1 MEKKISLLMLL
12 GFLLAIPSSFLV
24 PEIVISSK
32 VIGDLF
38 ISILKLFVPFIIFI
52 SISYSIASFDT
63 NTNLKKMIPLT
74 LILYIISTIISISF
88 SLTVSTQIN
97 FPINEALISE
107 LNFNNYERLDVK
119 DSIKPLGFD
128 LSEFPSL
135 ILDRN
140 PLAIM
145 ILAIFFGIIIKIIKN
160 LTIINILK
168 KLNNFVLSS
177 ILYFMWFAPLAIFS
191 LFGNL
196 LVSIDYDILFLLLKF
211 TLVAIAIFISYF
223 LLFYGSIIQLLLKE
237 NFYKFFKNIKNT
249 IFFAFV
255 SSSSSATIPLT
266 LKTAEKNLKID
277 NKISNFV
284 IPIGATVNMD
294 GSAIYLG
301 LSAVFVSSLI
311 GLSLSLDEYLLI
323 LITATIGSIGAA
335 GVPSVA
341 LVMMTVVFTSVG
353 IPLEAISLIVG
364 VDRLLDMFRTALN
377 VAGDLVI
384 TKIVNRF
391 C

>member
-160 LTIINILK
+160 FTIINNLK

-177 ILYFMWFAPLAIFS
+177 VLYFMWFAPLAIFS

-277 NKISNFV
+277 NKICNFV

>member
-24 PEIVISSK
+24 PDIVVSSK
-32 VIGDLF
+32 VFGDLF

-74 LILYIISTIISISF
+74 LILYVISTIISISF
-88 SLTVSTQIN
+88 SLTISTQIN
-97 FPINEALISE
+97 FPMNEALISE
-107 LNFNNYERLDVK
+107 LNFNNYARLDVK
-119 DSIKPLGFD
+119 NSIKPLGFD
-128 LSEFPSL
+128 ISEFPTL

-160 LTIINILK
+160 FKIINILK

-177 ILYFMWFAPLAIFS
+177 VLYFMWFAPLAIFS

-211 TLVAIAIFISYF
+211 TLVAITIFISYF

-277 NKISNFV
+277 NKICNFV

-311 GLSLSLDEYLLI
+311 GLSLSFDEYLLI

-377 VAGDLVI
+377 VTGDLVI

>member
-74 LILYIISTIISISF
+74 LILYVISTIISISF
-88 SLTVSTQIN
+88 SLTISTQIN

-160 LTIINILK
+160 FTIINILR

-177 ILYFMWFAPLAIFS
+177 ILYFMWLAPFAIFS

-237 NFYKFFKNIKNT
+237 NFYKFFKKIKNT

-266 LKTAEKNLKID
+266 LKTAEENLKID

-311 GLSLSLDEYLLI
+311 GLSLSFDEYLLI

-353 IPLEAISLIVG
+353 IPIEAISLIVG

-377 VAGDLVI
+377 VTGDLVI
-384 TKIVNRF
+384 TKIVNRY

>member
-74 LILYIISTIISISF
+74 LILYVISTIISISF
-88 SLTVSTQIN
+88 SLTISTQIN

-107 LNFNNYERLDVK
+107 LNFNNYERLNVK

-128 LSEFPSL
+128 LLEFPSL

-160 LTIINILK
+160 FTIINILR

-177 ILYFMWFAPLAIFS
+177 ILYFMWLAPFAIFS

-311 GLSLSLDEYLLI
+311 GLSLSFDEYLLI

-353 IPLEAISLIVG
+353 IPIEAISLIVG

-377 VAGDLVI
+377 VTGDLVI
-384 TKIVNRF
+384 TKIVNRY

>member
-74 LILYIISTIISISF
+74 LILYVISTIISISF
-88 SLTVSTQIN
+88 SLTISTQIN

-160 LTIINILK
+160 FTIINILR

-311 GLSLSLDEYLLI
+311 GLSLSFDEYLLI

-353 IPLEAISLIVG
+353 IPIEAISLIVG

-377 VAGDLVI
+377 VTGDLVI
-384 TKIVNRF
+384 TKIVNRY

>member
-24 PEIVISSK
+24 PDIVVSSK
-32 VIGDLF
+32 VFGDLF

-74 LILYIISTIISISF
+74 LILYVISTIISISF
-88 SLTVSTQIN
+88 SLTISTQIN
-97 FPINEALISE
+97 FPMNEALISE

-128 LSEFPSL
+128 ISEFPTL

-160 LTIINILK
+160 FKIINILK

-177 ILYFMWFAPLAIFS
+177 VLYFMWFAPLAIFS

-196 LVSIDYDILFLLLKF
+196 LVSIDYNILFLLLKF
-211 TLVAIAIFISYF
+211 TLVAITIFISYF

-277 NKISNFV
+277 NKICNFV

-311 GLSLSLDEYLLI
+311 GLSLSFDEYLLI

-377 VAGDLVI
+377 VTGDLVI

>member
-74 LILYIISTIISISF
+74 LILYVISTIISISF
-88 SLTVSTQIN
+88 SLTISTQIN

-107 LNFNNYERLDVK
+107 LNFNNYERLNVK

-145 ILAIFFGIIIKIIKN
+145 ILAIFFGIVIKIIKN
-160 LTIINILK
+160 FTIINILR

-177 ILYFMWFAPLAIFS
+177 ILYFMWLAPFAIFS

-311 GLSLSLDEYLLI
+311 GLSLSFDEYLLI

-353 IPLEAISLIVG
+353 IPIEAISLIVG

-377 VAGDLVI
+377 VTGDLVI
-384 TKIVNRF
+384 TKIVNRY